1 MLYNYSITPFFEDHF
16 EEQIEGIVADVK
28 RGAYTM
34 PLFMMVLVPEGNPVW
49 DKAGKMAKLYARYR
63 DRLAEEGIEAGILI
77 QASLGHGYKITH
89 APFQTYVSL
98 TDADGNCC
106 PDGVQTTNSY
116 CPYDKDFLAH
126 FSEVFRTLAKE
137 HPKAIMLDDDFRL
150 MHRQGRGCACP
161 LHMAEFNRRTGLNW
175 TRQDL
180 WQHVSTHPA
189 PDPLTTVF
197 EETQRDSMVEAVKAF
212 RTVMDEIDPSIQG
225 INCTSGHICEA
236 VDYTNKVFAGSSNPT
251 MVRVPNGCY
260 APYSVREFSSGIIN
274 ATICKKRLKKRGI
287 DIILAETDTIPFN
300 RYAKSARYLHAHFV
314 SSILEG
320 AKGAKHWL
328 TRSSAFE
335 PESGKA
341 YRDIL
346 AKHNKMYE
354 RLADISDDIKWT
366 GVSATFTEQNHMKF
380 SGNIWYN
387 HIHDIVQKNL
397 ERIGVPFYL
406 SDEAEKLNFIEGR
419 VAEELTDEQLAE
431 MFKTSVFCDGL
442 AAQILS
448 ERGYAYLLGV
458 KAEDW
463 DLGTCHGETFDGKLG
478 NCCTGQ
484 KDKKKLTVTDPK
496 TETISHNYFRK
507 DGYAELLAPAVTCLD
522 RGDQKLSV
530 VFCGSFTFNFDY
542 MQGFAFLNETRKA
555 QMVSLFSRAG
565 ALPVYL
571 ASDDEIC
578 MKAGIISDGRMLVSA
593 YSLGIDPMETLPL
606 YLENAPESISLM
618 MPDGTEKPLAFTE
631 KGNNIY
637 DINVKVE
644 TLYPVIL
651 LIK

>member
-1 MLYNYSITPFFEDHF
+1 MLYNYSVIPLAENEFDKRAED
-16 EEQIEGIVADVK
+16 IIDSVK

-34 PLFMMVLVPEGNPVW
+34 PLFMMVLVPEGDPVW
-49 DKAGKMAKLYARYR
+49 DKAGRMAKLYARYR
-63 DRLAEEGIEAGILI
+63 DRLLEEGIEAGILI
-77 QASLGHGYKITH
+77 QASLGHGYEITH
-89 APFQTYVSL
+89 APFQTYVGL

-116 CPYDKDFLAH
+116 CPYDKGFLAH

-137 HPKAIMLDDDFRL
+137 RPRAIMLDDDFRL

-212 RTVMDEIDPSIQG
+212 RAAMDEIDPTIQG
-225 INCTSGHICEA
+225 INCTSGHICES
-236 VDYTNKVFAGSSNPT
+236 VDFTNKFFAGSSNPT

-274 ATICKKRLKKRGI
+274 AAICKKRLKKRGI

-328 TRSSAFE
+328 TRTSAFE

-346 AKHNKMYE
+346 SEHNKMYE
-354 RLADISDDIKWT
+354 RLADLSDDIKWV
-366 GVSATFTEQNHMKF
+366 GVSATFAEQNHMKF

-442 AAQILS
+442 AAQILC
-448 ERGYAYLLGV
+448 ERGYGDLLGV
-458 KAEDW
+458 KAEAW
-463 DLGTCHGETFDGKLG
+463 DLGTCHGETFNGKLSH
-478 NCCTGQ
+478 CCQGQ
-484 KDKKKLTVTDPK
+484 KDKKKLVVLNPK
-496 TETISHNYFRK
+496 VEELSHNYFRE
-507 DGYAELLAPAVTCLD
+507 DGYAKLLAPAVTCLD
-522 RGDQKLSV
+522 RGEGKLSV
-530 VFCGSFTFNFDY
+530 VFCGSFSYNFDY
-542 MQGFAFLNETRKA
+542 MQGFSFLNETRRA
-555 QMVSLFSRAG
+555 QFISLFTRAG

-578 MKAGIISDGRMLVSA
+578 MKAGTVTDGRMLISI
-593 YSLGIDPMETLPL
+593 YSLGVDPMENLPL
-606 YLENAPESISLM
+606 FFEKDPESISLI
-618 MPDGTEKPLAFTE
+618 MPDGSEMPLAFTKTE
-631 KGNNIY
+631 EGVFLIK
-637 DINVKVE
+637 VRVE

>member
-16 EEQIEGIVADVK
+16 EEQIKGIVADVK
-28 RGAYTM
+28 SGTYTM

-49 DKAGKMAKLYARYR
+49 DKAGKKAKLYARYR

-77 QASLGHGYKITH
+77 QASLGHGYPITH
-89 APFQTYVSL
+89 APFQTYDGL
-98 TDADGNCC
+98 FTEDGNCC

-116 CPYDKDFLAH
+116 CPLDKGFLKH
-126 FSEVFRTLAKE
+126 FGEVMKTLSKE
-137 HPKAIMLDDDFRL
+137 RPKAIMLDDDFRL
-150 MHRQGRGCACP
+150 MLRQGRGCACP
-161 LHMAEFNRRTGLNW
+161 LHMAEFNRRTGKNF
-175 TRQDL
+175 TKQDL
-180 WQHVSTHPA
+180 ANHLKTHPID
-189 PDPLTTVF
+189 DPLNVVF
-197 EETQRDSMVEAVKAF
+197 HEIQRDSMVEAVKVF
-212 RTVMDEIDPSIQG
+212 RAAMDEVDPSIQG

-236 VDYTNKVFAGSSNPT
+236 VDYTNKFFAGSSNPT

-260 APYSVREFSSGIIN
+260 APYSVREFSRGIIL
-274 ATICKKRLKKRGI
+274 AAICSRKLKKRGI
-287 DIILAETDTIPFN
+287 EIILAETDTIPFN
-300 RYAKSARYLHAHFV
+300 RYAKSARYLHAHFT

-328 TRSSAFE
+328 TRTSAFE

-346 AKHNKMYE
+346 SRHNKMYE
-354 RLADISDDIKWT
+354 RLADLSDDIKWL
-366 GVSATFTEQNHMKF
+366 GVSAAFTEQHFMKLDNDIWFNHF
-380 SGNIWYN
+380 
-387 HIHDIVQKNL
+387 HDVVQKNL
-397 ERIGVPFYL
+397 ERMGIPFYI
-406 SDEAEKLNFIEGR
+406 SEEAEKLNFIEGE
-419 VAEELTDEQLAE
+419 VAATLTDEELHK
-431 MFKTSVFCDGL
+431 MFETSVFCDGY
-442 AAQILS
+442 AAQILCK
-448 ERGYAYLLGV
+448 RGFGKYLGV
-458 KAEDW
+458 NAEDW
-463 DLGTCHGETFDGKLG
+463 DLGTCHGETFNGRLD

-496 TETISHNYFRK
+496 TETVSHNYFRK

-555 QMVSLFSRAG
+555 QFVSLFSRAG

-578 MKAGIISDGRMLVSA
+578 MKAGIIKDGRMLVSV
-593 YSLGIDPMETLPL
+593 YSLGVDPMESLPL
-606 YLENAPESISLM
+606 CLEKAPESISLM
-618 MPDGTEKPLAFTE
+618 MPDGTEMPLTFTD